1 MIILNA
7 KVKITIVNYLPKI
20 IINNQYEHTFNIHSN
35 LYKLFKTKG
44 IKYLQSKLN
53 NGYFFI
59 IDDNL
64 IDFRYNTYDGY
75 ICNNPSKLIEKLGYL
90 ESTSPSLR
98 KSLHML
104 NINNDYLTIQLSQ
117 QSPLIFAAYIDDP
130 DEYETGVCYNWSP
143 FQNYIRCIPYL
154 RYISTDLY
162 YFHNDYKKIPL
173 KSDWEKIILSN
184 DANIVVNKQFEELL
198 DKLNNIETDK
208 NDIQKLLTLA
218 QLNKDEEAIDYFS
231 NMKDLDD
238 RTKYDSFMY
247 VLELSG
253 ETEQFGHGFKYIKE
267 LFNGIVDNHPNP

>member
-7 KVKITIVNYLPKI
+7 KTKISVVNNLPKI
-20 IINNQYEHTFNIHSN
+20 IINNHYEHTFNVHSN
-35 LYKLFKTKG
+35 IYKLFKSKG
-44 IKYLQSKLN
+44 IKYLQSILN

-64 IDFRYNTYDGY
+64 IDFRYNNYDGF
-75 ICNNPSKLIEKLGYL
+75 ICNNPSNLIEHLGYI
-90 ESTSPSLR
+90 EFPPPNLR

-104 NINNDYLTIQLSQ
+104 NINNDYLTIKLSQ
-117 QSPLIFAAYIDDP
+117 QSPLIYDAYIDDP

-154 RYISTDLY
+154 KYINTDLY

-198 DKLNNIETDK
+198 DKLNNIDTDK
-208 NDIQKLLTLA
+208 NDIQKLLVLA
-218 QLNKDEEAIDYFS
+218 QLCNDEEAIDYFK

-238 RTKYDSFMY
+238 RTKYDSLSY

-253 ETEQFGHGFKYIKE
+253 DTKQFGHGFKYIRE
-267 LFNGIVDNHPNP
+267 LFGSL